1 MENKSDNS
9 TQQSINI
16 SQSQQTNN
24 ENKEEAQSNPLFD
37 INIIK
42 NNNLGK
48 AESNSQSN
56 SQSNGQSSGQSSGQ
70 NINRNTNQRKDNDI
84 NMQQNDYNR
93 VIQKSYQSNL
103 GSNDL
108 NSQNINRFNNNAILE
123 DYTGMVIVK
132 KESNKSII
140 LKWIGWL
147 ILMCI
152 FAIIILWWIYSFN
165 SYPCSQIDELSRDIK
180 KYKKHVSWKNPLT
193 HVRTYSD

>member
-152 FAIIILWWIYSFN
+152 FYIIILWLIY
-165 SYPCSQIDELSRDIK
+165 
-180 KYKKHVSWKNPLT
+180 
-193 HVRTYSD
+193 